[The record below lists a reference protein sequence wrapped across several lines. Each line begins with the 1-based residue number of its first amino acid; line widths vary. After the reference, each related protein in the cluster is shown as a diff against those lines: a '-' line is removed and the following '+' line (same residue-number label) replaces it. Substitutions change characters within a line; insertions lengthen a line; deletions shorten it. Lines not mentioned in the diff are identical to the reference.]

1 MNYLLCISNQA
12 VLAELA
18 EKIGEKIQ
26 SVEVG
31 SDRDHQKGISVTTE
45 TIPKTESVRKN
56 NTHCFAV
63 LHHGKWRY
71 VTIEEIFSPTSG
83 I

>member
-18 EKIGEKIQ
+18 EKIGEEIQ
-26 SVEVG
+26 DVEVG
-31 SDRDHQKGISVTTE
+31 NEHDRQKGIPVNTE
-45 TIPKTESVRKN
+45 TILKTESVRKN

-63 LHHGKWRY
+63 LHHGRWRY